1 MKKPITSLFLFFS
14 VFTSFSALSYEKGD
28 LLVRAGIALLE
39 PQEKSDTLLITA
51 PALGM
56 SKVPLD
62 NVVGTKTGLGIGN
75 KLALAGSLSY
85 VLNSNWGIETLIGL
99 PVELNV
105 TAKGLGALG
114 IDDVAKAK
122 VLPLT
127 LSAQYYPTMT
137 NSVFQPYMGIGV
149 NYTYIANVD
158 LDDSVEPAF
167 GSPKI
172 DFGFDDSFGYILNA
186 GVDLKINDIWFAN
199 IAIYYIN
206 LETDAEADIL
216 QSAALGGADAILETS
231 IEANTFVYFLNAG
244 YRF

>member
-1 MKKPITSLFLFFS
+1 MKKSITSLFLLLS

-28 LLVRAGIALLE
+28 LLVRAGIALME
-39 PQEKSDTLLITA
+39 PQEKSDTLLITV

-62 NVVGTKTGLGIGN
+62 NVVGTKTGLGVDN

-99 PVELNV
+99 PVELNI

-114 IDDVAKAK
+114 IDDAAKAK

-167 GSPKI
+167 ASPKI
-172 DFGFDDSFGYILNA
+172 DFGLEDSFGYTLNA
-186 GVDLKINDIWFAN
+186 GVDFKINDSWFAN
-199 IAIYYIN
+199 ASIYFIN
-206 LETDAEADIL
+206 FETDVKADII
-216 QSAALGGADAILETS
+216 QSGFVGGNDAIMETP

>member
-1 MKKPITSLFLFFS
+1 M
-14 VFTSFSALSYEKGD
+14 
-28 LLVRAGIALLE
+28 E
-39 PQEKSDTLLITA
+39 PKEKSDSLFFTVPVSGMPKASLDSLL
-51 PALGM
+51 
-56 SKVPLD
+56 
-62 NVVGTKTGLGIGN
+62 GTKTGLGIDN

-85 VLNSNWGIETLIGL
+85 VLNANWGIETLIGL
-99 PVELNV
+99 PTELNV

-114 IDDVAKAK
+114 IDNVAKAK
-122 VLPLT
+122 ILPLT

-137 NSVFQPYMGIGV
+137 NTAFQPYMGIGV
-149 NYTYIANVD
+149 NYAYIANVD

-186 GVDLKINDIWFAN
+186 GVDFKINDTWFAN
-199 IAIYYIN
+199 AAIYFIS
-206 LETDAEADIL
+206 LETDAEADIS
-216 QSAALGGADAILETS
+216 QSGFVGGNDAIMETS